1 MNSQTLT
8 AESGHLAWCA
18 LVALYLAR
26 QDGKVTSATQDNL
39 FLTRWLATALKQRR
53 FPREVGQDIEW
64 LLAQGRRFGARAELV
79 KKLNYLWTS
88 CTGALSEQNAL
99 FRLTFAMET
108 AKGEGWL
115 YRLFSDR
122 EWSGCRAVTLNAGVN
137 GIYVLRRSLDTAFDE
152 NGQQVTALMA
162 RLTGNIKGLMPLLAH
177 CGWCAVP
184 VEVPEEP
191 YLYRLKAVPMPEVH
205 NGGVDD

>member
-8 AESGHLAWCA
+8 AKSGHLAWCA

-26 QDGKVTSATQDNL
+26 LDGKVTSATQDNL
-39 FLTRWLATALKQRR
+39 FLTRWLAVALKQRR
-53 FPREVGQDIEW
+53 FPREVTPDLEW

-79 KKLNYLWTS
+79 KKLNDLWTS
-88 CTGALSEQNAL
+88 CTGALSEQNEL
-99 FRLTFAMET
+99 FRLTFALET

-115 YRLFSDR
+115 YRLFSEG
-122 EWSGCRAVTLNAGVN
+122 EWSGRRAVTLNAGVN

-162 RLTGNIKGLMPLLAH
+162 RLTGNIQGLMPLLAR
-177 CGWCAVP
+177 CGWCFVP
-184 VEVPEEP
+184 VAEPEEP
-191 YLYRLKAVPMPEVH
+191 YLYRLKAVQMSGQHVS
-205 NGGVDD
+205 G